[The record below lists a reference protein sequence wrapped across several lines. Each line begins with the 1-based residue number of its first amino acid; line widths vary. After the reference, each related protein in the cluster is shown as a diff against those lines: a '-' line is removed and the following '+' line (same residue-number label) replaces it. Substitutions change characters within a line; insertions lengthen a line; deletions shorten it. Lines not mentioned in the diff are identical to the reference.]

1 MAKLKR
7 ARPAIPVSPRL
18 KRPCLLTHLC
28 QMTQRLIITV
38 KKSSFSLRL
47 ALHKADD
54 KSWLNTI
61 TLSYVL
67 TDK

>member
-18 KRPCLLTHLC
+18 RQPCLLTHLS
-28 QMTQRLIITV
+28 QMTQRLVITV

-47 ALHKADD
+47 TLQKADN
-54 KSWLNTI
+54 KSWLNTV